1 MRTAITV
8 PEQNWAA
15 FRDTINQFIESSP
28 SLPAA
33 GSEANQAENGAA
45 AAAADGS
52 AN

>member
-1 MRTAITV
+1 MRTAITI

-33 GSEANQAENGAA
+33 EANQAENGAA